1 MHNCRCSN
9 PKRLLA
15 GKDLTLQKVTEI
27 VQGMEADT
35 KQKSEFCAPSGL
47 VSASQDIQFMTTW

>member
-9 PKRLLA
+9 TKQLLA
-15 GKDLTLQKVTEI
+15 EKDLTLQKITEI
-27 VQGMEADT
+27 VQGMEAAT

-47 VSASQDIQFMTTW
+47 VSASQDMYSL